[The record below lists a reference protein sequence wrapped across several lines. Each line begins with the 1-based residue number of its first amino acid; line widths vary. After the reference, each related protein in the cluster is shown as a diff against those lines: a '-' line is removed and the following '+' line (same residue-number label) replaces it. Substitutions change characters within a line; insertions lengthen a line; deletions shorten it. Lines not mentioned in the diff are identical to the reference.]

1 MFVIAGPCV
10 IESEEH
16 ALRTAEALAGIA
28 GRLAIR
34 LIYKSSF
41 DKANRSSAAS
51 PRGPG
56 LEQGLE
62 ILARVRVATGLE
74 VLTDVHETAQ
84 VAAVAQ
90 AVDVLQVPAFLSR
103 QTDLIQAAVATG
115 KPVQVKKGQFM
126 APEDMTH
133 VVAKAAAVLPA
144 DAAIGEHLWLCERGT
159 SFGYRD
165 LVADMRGIE
174 VMRGLGCPVVF
185 DASHAVQQPGAAGL
199 TSGGQ
204 RHLIPVLA
212 RAAVAAG
219 IDGLFIETHPDPA
232 DALSDAATVWPL
244 DRLEALL
251 SGLLAIDQAARPLW
265 QDSTGA

>member
-10 IESEEH
+10 IESDEH
-16 ALRTAEALAGIA
+16 ALRTAEALAAIA
-28 GRLAIR
+28 GRLGIR

-41 DKANRSSAAS
+41 DKANRSSGAS

-56 LEQGLE
+56 LDRGLE
-62 ILARVRVATGLE
+62 ILARVRSTTGLE

-84 VAAVAQ
+84 IPAVAQ

-103 QTDLIQAAVATG
+103 QTDLIQAAVASG
-115 KPVQVKKGQFM
+115 KPVNVKKGQFM
-126 APEDMTH
+126 APEDMAH
-133 VVAKAAAVLPA
+133 VVAKAAAALPA
-144 DAAIGEHLWLCERGT
+144 GTSVSERLWLCERGT

-165 LVADMRGIE
+165 LVTDMRGLEI
-174 VMRGLGCPVVF
+174 MRGLGCPVVF
-185 DASHAVQQPGAAGL
+185 DASHAVQQPGANGQ

-204 RHLIPVLA
+204 RALIPVLT

-219 IDGLFIETHPDPA
+219 IDGLFIETHPDP
-232 DALSDAATVWPL
+232 DQALSDAATVWPL

-251 SGLLAIDQAARPLW
+251 AGLLAIDKAALLLW
-265 QDSTGA
+265 QDCAGT

>member
-16 ALRTAEALAGIA
+16 ALRTADALAAIA
-28 GRLAIR
+28 ARLAVR

-56 LEQGLE
+56 LQQGLE
-62 ILARVRVATGLE
+62 ILAKVRAATGLE
-74 VLTDVHETAQ
+74 VLTDIHETAQ
-84 VAAVAQ
+84 VEAVAE

-103 QTDLIQAAVATG
+103 QTDLIQSAIATG
-115 KPVQVKKGQFM
+115 KPVNVKKGQFM
-126 APEDMTH
+126 APGDMDH
-133 VVAKAAAVLPA
+133 VVAKAAAVLPVG
-144 DAAIGEHLWLCERGT
+144 AAIGQHLWLCERGT

-165 LVADMRGIE
+165 LVADMRGLE
-174 VMRGLGCPVVF
+174 VMRGFGCPVVF
-185 DASHAVQQPGAAGL
+185 DASHAVQQPGAAGQ

-204 RHLIPVLA
+204 RELIPVLA

-232 DALSDAATVWPL
+232 NAWSDAATVWPL
-244 DRLEALL
+244 ERLEALL
-251 SGLLAIDQAARPLW
+251 AGLLAIDAAARPLW
-265 QDSTGA
+265 QGSAGT